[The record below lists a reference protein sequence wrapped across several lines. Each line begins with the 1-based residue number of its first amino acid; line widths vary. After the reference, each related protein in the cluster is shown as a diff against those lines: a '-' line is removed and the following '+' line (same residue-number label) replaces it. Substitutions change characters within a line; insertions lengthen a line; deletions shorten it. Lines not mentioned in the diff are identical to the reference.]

1 MNLKAA
7 ITGSSGLVGRALVP
21 FLAAA
26 GYDVVRLVR
35 RPTTTQDEV
44 SWDPETGTIDR
55 AALEGVDAVIHL
67 AGESI
72 AAGRWTAARK
82 ARLRSSRVV
91 PTRLLAET
99 LARMTTMPQVL
110 VSASAIGFYGNR
122 GEVSVSERD
131 EPADDFL
138 GRLSVDWETAAV
150 AAEDAGIRVVYARL
164 GVVLTPAGGALG
176 RMLMP
181 FRLGLGGKLGP
192 GTQFLSWIA
201 MDDLMGVFLH
211 LLHRSDIRGA
221 VNVVA
226 PRPVTNA
233 EFTKTLG
240 RVLDR
245 PTLLGIPAFALRL
258 ALGEMADATLLAST
272 RVRPEHLEATG
283 YQFRFA
289 ELEGALRHCLGR
301 TDPGQG

>member
-1 MNLKAA
+1 MKLKVA
-7 ITGSSGLVGRALVP
+7 ITGSSGLVGRVLVP
-21 FLAAA
+21 FLATA
-26 GYDVVRLVR
+26 GYEVVRLVR
-35 RPTTTQDEV
+35 RPITTKDEV
-44 SWDPETGTIDR
+44 SWDPEIGTIDT

-99 LARMTTMPQVL
+99 LARLTTRPQVL

-122 GEVSVSERD
+122 GEVSLSERD

-150 AAEDAGIRVVYARL
+150 AAESAGIRVVYARM
-164 GVVLTPAGGALG
+164 GVVLTAAGGALG

-201 MDDLMGVFLH
+201 TDDLMGVFLH

-245 PTLLGIPAFALRL
+245 PTLLGVPAFALRL

-301 TDPGQG
+301 TDPGQA